1 MSESGGGGG
10 VLYTYQLE
18 VTQTAVNVP
27 YIDGD
32 NRPTDDT
39 GNTVLYSIYT
49 AVPFT
54 IDLQF
59 TLYEIDVATSIRTAL
74 PIGDLDYELIGGY
87 TGVTFTLLDTL
98 PLENPRVR
106 VSGSLTGGSVNISET
121 YRFVLDQ
128 ENYPEVTTTP
138 QQIPNDFL
146 AIVEWIAPSI
156 PNGYFLISPNQL
168 TGEYLFTA
176 NSYINPSIANDTLSM
191 TQYVYWNFSPALA
204 AFKQLVNQGK
214 V

>member
-1 MSESGGGGG
+1 MSESATGGI
-10 VLYTYQLE
+10 LYTYQLE

-59 TLYEIDVATSIRTAL
+59 TLYAIDDANQLNKTPL
-74 PIGDLDYELIGGY
+74 QIGTLNYELLGGY
-87 TGVTFTLLDTL
+87 DGVTFTLLDTL
-98 PLENPRVR
+98 PAENPRIR
-106 VSGSLTGGSVNISET
+106 ISGSLTGGSVNISET
-121 YRFVLDQ
+121 YRFVLDE
-128 ENYPEVTTTP
+128 ENYPEITVTP
-138 QQIPNDFL
+138 QQVPNNFL

-156 PNGYFLISPNQL
+156 PNGYFLISPNQQ

-176 NSYINPSIANDTLSM
+176 NSYSNPTVEKDTLSM
-191 TQYVYWNFSPALA
+191 TQYVYWNFNPALA
-204 AFKQLVNQGK
+204 AFKQLVSQGK